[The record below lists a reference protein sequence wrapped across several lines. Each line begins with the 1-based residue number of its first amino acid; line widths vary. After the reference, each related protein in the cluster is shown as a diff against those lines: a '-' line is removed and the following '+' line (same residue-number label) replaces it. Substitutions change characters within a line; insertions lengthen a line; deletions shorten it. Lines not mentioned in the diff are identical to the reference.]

1 MLIAKYTSSKE
12 TINNF
17 FRNTAYN
24 DLFNLGDAA
33 YWVYE
38 AMELIGHPLQYIP
51 KVIGHKQGGDCC
63 DGNPCYDLGN
73 TSGQTPTPAAPI
85 THPATPHTHVSG
97 TQASST
103 NMGHY
108 RVELPADFHKL
119 IAVAVDG
126 VLAIPAQNMFHHM
139 LDGACCGFDSDALP
153 SENFYDNFGNTF
165 SPQALPLN
173 RRIVT
178 NAPQFTINNNYMT
191 FDIKEGKV
199 CMAYLAFPLD
209 CEGFPLV
216 PDDLKYKRAVASYIQ
231 LKMDYILWR
240 QDMLSD
246 KVYLKSEEEWKWS
259 VASASSHL
267 KMPDVNQME
276 SLRRQLTKMI
286 VRTEDFRTGFSS
298 VNTRGHRGRY

>member
-24 DLFNLGDAA
+24 DMFNYGDAA
-33 YWVYE
+33 YWTYE

-51 KVIGHKQGGDCC
+51 KVIGHKED
-63 DGNPCYDLGN
+63 PEYDLGGYSV
-73 TSGQTPTPAAPI
+73 TSGTPAAQL
-85 THPATPHTHVSG
+85 HPPTPHNHLSTY
-97 TQASST
+97 TSST
-103 NMGHY
+103 TIGHY
-108 RVELPADFHKL
+108 KVKLPDDFHKL

-126 VLAIPAQNMFHHM
+126 VLALPTQNMYHHL
-139 LDGACCGFDSDALP
+139 LDGSCCGYDTDALP
-153 SENFYDNFGNTF
+153 MENFYDNFGNTF

-173 RRIVT
+173 TRRVA
-178 NAPQFTINNNYMT
+178 NPPQFSINNNYMT

-199 CMAYLAFPLD
+199 CMAYWAFPLD
-209 CEGFPLV
+209 GEGYPLV
-216 PDDLKYKRAVASYIQ
+216 PDDVKYKRAISSYIQ
-231 LKMDYILWR
+231 MKMDYIMWR
-240 QDMLSD
+240 QEMLPD

-267 KMPDVNQME
+267 KMPDVSQME

-286 VRTEDFRTGFSS
+286 VRTEDFRTAFSNM
-298 VNTRGHRGRY
+298 NTRGHRGRY